1 MPAKRR
7 GVPTLDIAKQPR
19 ITTFV
24 RFDLDA
30 MWPQQQWGMG
40 MPPWGMGLN
49 PQAPQPGPMA
59 PVGPVGWAMG
69 HGAPPQP
76 QMPQWQPQQQP
87 PQPEQPAAPTTGT
100 RANRENKFS
109 ETGRLRE
116 DDDHKKISSAYK
128 FLGAI
133 HLAGHGQSKTCPKSF
148 RASCITSCDHVE
160 FPRFKVNVLDEVR
173 TDCVVFLACGLLPTT
188 KVKDLGSLLKGNVR
202 ESFREIYI
210 HRRDRGVSRTAGI
223 SEDCENVIQL
233 ALRAGYPSDL
243 LPPDVQG
250 IMLAWRQQQRVYDH
264 GNLQV
269 QDSGSG
275 APPTSACVGSPSV
288 ASLAPAS
295 SASRLA
301 LPDRVEGSAAGRAA
315 PRSVGGQPRIDARA
329 SVVTEINC
337 RTQTPAQQRA
347 TEALDEVLSE
357 TESEARCMA
366 SRRAAAVPPSS
377 GRVVPAPEASA
388 AEQAAEQAG
397 SRAGTPSQVPAPE
410 ASAAEQAGGGQRSPE
425 TRGTTKNFVIPKL
438 ALNFGQ

>member
-1 MPAKRR
+1 
-7 GVPTLDIAKQPR
+7 
-19 ITTFV
+19 
-24 RFDLDA
+24 
-30 MWPQQQWGMG
+30 
-40 MPPWGMGLN
+40 
-49 PQAPQPGPMA
+49 
-59 PVGPVGWAMG
+59 MG

-76 QMPQWQPQQQP
+76 QMPQWPQQQP
-87 PQPEQPAAPTTGT
+87 PQPGQPAAPTTAPT
-100 RANRENKFS
+100 TASTAREGKFS

-116 DDDHKKISSAYK
+116 DDDNKKISSAYK

-173 TDCVVFLACGLLPTT
+173 ADCVVYMACGLLPTT

-243 LPPDVQG
+243 LPPEVQG

-275 APPTSACVGSPSV
+275 APPTSANVGSPSV
-288 ASLAPAS
+288 GSLAPAS

-301 LPDRVEGSAAGRAA
+301 LPDRVETPAAGRAA
-315 PRSVGGQPRIDARA
+315 PVGDQPRIDARA

-347 TEALDEVLSE
+347 TEAIDEVLSE
-357 TESEARCMA
+357 TESEKRYMA
-366 SRRAAAVPPSS
+366 SRRAAAVRAAAVPPEQAAVPPVRAAAVPPEQSFLERLQPSPVPAADVPPSP
-377 GRVVPAPEASA
+377 VVPAPEAS
-388 AEQAAEQAG
+388 
-397 SRAGTPSQVPAPE
+397 SS
-410 ASAAEQAGGGQRSPE
+410 SSS
-425 TRGTTKNFVIPKL
+425 
-438 ALNFGQ
+438 